1 VKKIHLILYFYK
13 SFALASIIISGF
25 LCYLINLWERSG
37 FIISLLTFFKIITLG
52 IIYYF
57 INDSHKNEFVFYKNL
72 GISNKSLWISTISF
86 DFMIYLIM
94 IILT

>member
-1 VKKIHLILYFYK
+1 MKKIHLIFYFYK

-25 LCYLINLWERSG
+25 LCYLINLWERNG
-37 FIISLLTFFKIITLG
+37 LIISILIFFKIITLG

-57 INDSHKNEFVFYKNL
+57 INDSHKDEFIFYKNL
-72 GISNKSLWISTISF
+72 GLSEKHLWISTISF
-86 DFMIYLIM
+86 DFMIYFIM